1 MQKPSEIT
9 SKSNPR
15 IKDYLKLKKRSH
27 RYERKRFL
35 GEGIQLLKEALAGEV
50 PVEALFLTG
59 EGEARCRDLAG
70 QIAERCGKVYRVTPE
85 VMAALTST
93 VTPQGIVAVL
103 PFTHEADG
111 PVPEGSHGPLAF
123 LDKVRDPGNLGTMIR
138 AADAAGMESVLV
150 SKGSADIYNPKTAR
164 ASAGSLFHLPI
175 RIDLHPGE
183 TLRGLKGSGWEVVG
197 ADPRAEESLWDH
209 AWNEKTV
216 IILGNEA
223 WGIPPEDQALVD
235 CRVSIPIYGR
245 AESLNVAA
253 AAALMFYE
261 IRRRAA
267 GG

>member
-1 MQKPSEIT
+1 MEKPSEIT

-35 GEGIQLLKEALAGEV
+35 GEGIQLLKEALTSEV
-50 PVEALFLTG
+50 PIEALFLTG
-59 EGEARCRDLAG
+59 EGEARARDLAG
-70 QIAERCGKVYRVTPE
+70 RIAERCGKVYRVSPE
-85 VMAALTST
+85 VMTALTST

-111 PVPEGSHGPLAF
+111 PLPGVSRGPLAF
-123 LDKVRDPGNLGTMIR
+123 LDRVRDPGNLGTMIR
-138 AADAAGMESVLV
+138 AADAAGIASVLV
-150 SKGSADIYNPKTAR
+150 SKGSADIYNPKAVR

-175 RIDLHPGE
+175 RIDLEPGDAIRE
-183 TLRGLKGSGWEVVG
+183 LKGSGWDIVG
-197 ADPRAEESLWDH
+197 TDPRAEESLWDH
-209 AWNEKTV
+209 DWKDRTV
-216 IILGNEA
+216 VILGNEA

-235 CRVSIPIYGR
+235 SRVSIPIYGR

-253 AAALMFYE
+253 AAALLFYE
-261 IRRRAA
+261 TRRRAA